1 MGLAFR
7 MRNCACA
14 KRVCRGNRT
23 SGFTLIE
30 LMLVVII
37 IGILAAVVVPRFTG
51 RTRQAKEAAAQ
62 MTLQSIE
69 TALEA
74 FELDLNRFPTQ
85 EEGLIA
91 LVERPATLGPEDNW
105 NGPYLK
111 ERPRDPWDRDVI
123 YKYPGEENVDFDLIC
138 LGVDGVQGTE
148 DDVTNF
154 RKKRE

>member
-1 MGLAFR
+1 MHICPR
-7 MRNCACA
+7 TKKVPRRN
-14 KRVCRGNRT
+14 RS

-62 MTLQSIE
+62 MTIQSIE
-69 TALEA
+69 TALDS

-111 ERPRDPWDRDVI
+111 EMPRDPWDRDLV
-123 YKYPGEENVDFDLIC
+123 YKYPGEQNVDFDLIC
-138 LGVDGVQGTE
+138 LGVDGVQDTE

-154 RKKRE
+154 RKEGE